1 MKEYAFVCKDEER
14 QISFFYNFEDGCVYS
29 NDVRVNT
36 NIINKVS
43 WSGAVVAVFA
53 YPFVGNWSLTLE
65 PVYVVSSIILLGIIA
80 SLIIRPVLISKSE
93 SYFIEQN
100 RQSLTFITL
109 KDMYSKGM
117 EFRKQYVKLEIGMVL
132 FALACT
138 IALTYLR
145 MNVFMYWCMVAL
157 WCCVGIL
164 VWAIRPI
171 CSLKLKKYLKRD
183 EEQ

>member
-1 MKEYAFVCKDEER
+1 MKEYAFLCKDEEQ

-29 NDVRVNT
+29 NEVKVNT
-36 NIINKVS
+36 NFINKAS
-43 WSGAVVAVFA
+43 WSGAVLAVLI
-53 YPFVGNWSLTLE
+53 YPFVGNWSITLA

-100 RQSLTFITL
+100 RQQLTSEML
-109 KDMYSKGM
+109 RDMYSRGM

-138 IALTYLR
+138 IAL
-145 MNVFMYWCMVAL
+145 NC
-157 WCCVGIL
+157 IL
-164 VWAIRPI
+164 
-171 CSLKLKKYLKRD
+171 
-183 EEQ
+183 